1 MSRAVI
7 FDLDGTLL
15 DTLEDLG
22 ECTNAVLRWLGHP
35 EHPREAYRWLVGEG
49 MEQLV
54 RGALPEGHRDPPT
67 VARGLER
74 LKREY
79 ATGWRRHTRPY
90 PGIMAALGELAAA
103 RLPAA
108 VLSNKADEF
117 TQEMVTHFF
126 GAGAF
131 TRVLGSRPGVPRKP
145 DAGAALELAAALA
158 VPPADIAFVGDTR
171 IDMQTAVHAGM
182 RPLGVT
188 WGFRPESELR
198 EHGARSIVHSPAEL
212 VPAIA
217 RP

>member
-54 RGALPEGHRDPPT
+54 RGALPEANRDPAT
-67 VARGLER
+67 VTRGLER
-74 LKREY
+74 LKGEY
-79 ATGWRRHTRPY
+79 AAGWRRHTRPY
-90 PGIMAALGELAAA
+90 PGVVAALRELAAA
-103 RLPAA
+103 RVPAA

-131 TRVLGSRPGVPRKP
+131 TRVLGSRPFVPRKP
-145 DAGAALELAAALA
+145 DPAAALDLAAALA

-171 IDMQTAVHAGM
+171 VDMETAVRAGM

-198 EHGARSIVHSPAEL
+198 EHGASGIVHSPAEL
-212 VPAIA
+212 PAA
-217 RP
+217 VTRP

>member
-22 ECTNAVLRWLGHP
+22 ECTNAVLRWLGHGS
-35 EHPREAYRWLVGEG
+35 HPLEAYRWLVGEG

-54 RGALPEGHRDPPT
+54 RGALPEAHRDAST
-67 VARGLER
+67 VTRGLER

-79 ATGWRRHTRPY
+79 ETGWKRHTRPY
-90 PGIMAALGELAAA
+90 PGIPAALSDLAAA
-103 RLPAA
+103 RVPAA

-126 GAGAF
+126 GTAF
-131 TRVLGSRPGVPRKP
+131 AHVYGSRPPVPRKP
-145 DAGAALELAAALA
+145 DPAAALELAAALA

-171 IDMQTAVHAGM
+171 IDMETAVRAGM

-198 EHGARSIVHSPAEL
+198 EHGARSIVRSPGEL
-212 VPAIA
+212 LAAITG
-217 RP
+217 P